1 MLLMNSDDIIK
12 RIMKVVENNFSSTDK
27 LMFNFALKSLNEQ
40 LDNWHNLNNEEREE
54 IKQSVR
60 SIIALGVI

>member
-1 MLLMNSDDIIK
+1 
-12 RIMKVVENNFSSTDK
+12 MKVVENNFSSTDK